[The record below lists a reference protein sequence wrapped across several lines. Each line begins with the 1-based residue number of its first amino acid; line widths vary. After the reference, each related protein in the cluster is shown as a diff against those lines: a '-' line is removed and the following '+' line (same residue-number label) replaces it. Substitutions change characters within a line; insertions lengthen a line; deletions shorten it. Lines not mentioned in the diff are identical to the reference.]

1 MQTTRIASRS
11 VWAGLAFAVLVGG
24 TGACAREDPYE
35 GADAYREQQVV
46 LEREVQGLRDIISRL
61 DAGDALLP
69 ASDII
74 VAVDDTF
81 VQELLS
87 AELPLE
93 IAVESFRISLT
104 GVKVAFAGAPLVE
117 LRGHVV
123 REGVVAVEGD
133 VRVIGALSELVIYTE
148 SSMLRASVAVDH
160 IAIDR
165 VSGLDAFVS
174 GSTLDEV
181 ARTIRLQ
188 MASRLPT
195 LKIPIAVQ
203 QWVNVPGLT
212 EGPVTISPARLPLNA
227 SISRTLAGR
236 GRLWVALHVEVGVV
250 EKQQGAAPVR
260 GVVDL
265 SRKRKAR

>member
-203 QWVNVPGLT
+203 QSVSVPGLT

>member
-1 MQTTRIASRS
+1 MQTTRIAGCR
-11 VWAGLAFAVLVGG
+11 VRAGLAFAVLVCA
-24 TGACAREDPYE
+24 TGACHQEDPYA
-35 GADAYREQQVV
+35 GAGAYREQQVV

-61 DAGDALLP
+61 DTGDALLP

-74 VAVDDTF
+74 VAVDDIF

-93 IAVESFRISLT
+93 IAVEPLRVSLT

-117 LRGHVV
+117 LQGHVV
-123 REGVVAVEGD
+123 REGAVAVEGD
-133 VRVIGALSELVIYTE
+133 VRVIGALSDLAIDAEASV
-148 SSMLRASVAVDH
+148 LRASVAVDH
-160 IAIDR
+160 LAIDR
-165 VSGLDAFVS
+165 VSGLEAFVR

-195 LKIPIAVQ
+195 LQLPIAIQ
-203 QWVNVPGLT
+203 QTITVPGLT
-212 EGPVTISPARLPLNA
+212 EGPVTISAARLPLTA
-227 SISRTLAGR
+227 SVSRMLAGR
-236 GRLWVALHVEVGVV
+236 GRLWVALNVGVGIV
-250 EKQQGAAPVR
+250 ERVQAAPVR

-265 SRKRKAR
+265 SRRKPKS

>member
-1 MQTTRIASRS
+1 MQTTRIAGRR
-11 VWAGLAFAVLVGG
+11 VRACLAFAVLACG
-24 TGACAREDPYE
+24 TGACHQEDPYA
-35 GADAYREQQVV
+35 GAGAYREQQVV
-46 LEREVQGLRDIISRL
+46 LEREVQGLRDIIARL
-61 DAGDALLP
+61 DTGDALLP

-93 IAVESFRISLT
+93 IAVEPFRISLT

-117 LRGHVV
+117 LQGHVV
-123 REGVVAVEGD
+123 REGAVAVEGD
-133 VRVIGALSELVIYTE
+133 VRVIGALSDLAIDAERSV
-148 SSMLRASVAVDH
+148 LRASVAVDH

-188 MASRLPT
+188 LASRLPT
-195 LKIPIAVQ
+195 LQIPIAVQ
-203 QWVNVPGLT
+203 QSVSVPGLT

-227 SISRTLAGR
+227 SVSRTLAGR
-236 GRLWVALHVEVGVV
+236 GRLWVALHVEVGIV

-265 SRKRKAR
+265 SRKGKAR